1 MSKQKI
7 NLTPVGSGKVVLIAG
22 GGKTYADV
30 AARFCRSEKDL
41 ESIIGSEYDKKL
53 LKSAIDKE
61 HLSVAEFD
69 YFVFGVE
76 GYSRVC
82 ETQLVRKRHGSY
94 LIKSGR
100 AEKHGKRS
108 YDLVL
113 PPSIIDVKTEMN
125 VNVDDGSVV
134 KITVGIEELVKLL
147 SQWYEQGVKDGVPE
161 EDLRYMKPQATEFKA
176 IIGMNAHALMDFFYR
191 RCCNCA
197 QSEIRDLANKM
208 LLLCKEASP
217 DLFANAGAPCKRL
230 GYCPENDFQ
239 CSQFKHKVPTHHDL
253 NGMIQTWRNEHDKA

>member
-7 NLTPVGSGKVVLIAG
+7 NLTPVGSGNVVLIAG

-30 AARFCRSEKDL
+30 AARFCRTEKDL

-53 LKSAIDKE
+53 LKSAIDKG

-82 ETQLVRKRHGSY
+82 ETQLVRKRHASY

-100 AEKHGKRS
+100 AEKKGKRS

-113 PPSIIDVKTEMN
+113 PPSILDVKTEMT
-125 VNVDDGSVV
+125 VNVEDGSTV
-134 KITVGIEELVKLL
+134 KITVGVEELVKIL
-147 SQWYEQGVKDGVPE
+147 SQWYDQGIKDGVPE

-197 QSEIRDLANKM
+197 QAEIRDLANKM
-208 LLLCKEASP
+208 LRLCKEAAP
-217 DLFANAGAPCKRL
+217 DLFESAGAPCRTL
-230 GYCPENDFQ
+230 GYCPENNFQ
-239 CSQFKHKVPTHHDL
+239 CQQFKGKVPTKNDL
-253 NGMIQTWRNEHDKA
+253 AGMISEWRKRSDEV